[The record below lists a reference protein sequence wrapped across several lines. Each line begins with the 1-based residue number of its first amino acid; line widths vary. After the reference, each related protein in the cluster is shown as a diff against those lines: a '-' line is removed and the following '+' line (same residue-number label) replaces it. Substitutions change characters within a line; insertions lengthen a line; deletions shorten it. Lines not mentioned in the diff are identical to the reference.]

1 MDGHKLPP
9 LIIYKGQPNGRIVH
23 EFVGSAAV
31 QNGYPA
37 GQVYTV
43 QQKGWVDSRVF
54 SIWINSVW
62 SPFCAGVG
70 DSTYLIMDEF
80 SVHRTSDSVRAIQ
93 EFGSE
98 VDFIPGGYTGALQVL
113 DKGVNKLFKQFVQ
126 QEYELWMVA
135 NEDGAKP
142 G

>member
-1 MDGHKLPP
+1 M
-9 LIIYKGQPNGRIVH
+9 V
-23 EFVGSAAV
+23 
-31 QNGYPA
+31 
-37 GQVYTV
+37 
-43 QQKGWVDSRVF
+43 
-54 SIWINSVW
+54 
-62 SPFCAGVG
+62 PFCTGVG

-80 SVHRTSDSVRAIQ
+80 LVHRMLDSVRAIQ

-113 DKGVNKLFKQFVQ
+113 DKGINKLFKQFVQ

>member
-1 MDGHKLPP
+1 MGL
-9 LIIYKGQPNGRIVH
+9 
-23 EFVGSAAV
+23 AAV

-80 SVHRTSDSVRAIQ
+80 SVHRTSDSVQAIQ
-93 EFGSE
+93 EFGLE

-113 DKGVNKLFKQFVQ
+113 DKGVNKCSSSLSSRNMSCG
-126 QEYELWMVA
+126 W
-135 NEDGAKP
+135 
-142 G
+142 